1 VSRPIRR
8 GRLDALDR
16 VRPGLADSARRLLG
30 PAREL
35 AGQVRSGRPRPGP
48 GSRRRSGPGAP
59 ARAGAGAGELAALT
73 ARVRGPLDP
82 AGARSALDAVL
93 ALRSRAP
100 GPAVDR
106 VLVVAGGRVRAVAA
120 RGAAD
125 LGVDGAGPTTPGL
138 DGVPAD
144 EAGLLVARLT
154 AARSAPSDPETPG
167 ARTVPDGAAC

>member
-1 VSRPIRR
+1 MSRPIRR

-48 GSRRRSGPGAP
+48 GSQRRSGAGTGT
-59 ARAGAGAGELAALT
+59 GAGAGELGALT
-73 ARVRGPLDP
+73 ALVHSPLDP
-82 AGARSALDAVL
+82 AGASAALDAVL

-106 VLVVAGGRVRAVAA
+106 LLVVAGGRVRSLP
-120 RGAAD
+120 GSSPAD
-125 LGVDGAGPTTPGL
+125 LGVEGAAVTTPAL

-144 EAGLLVARLT
+144 EARLLVARLAT
-154 AARSAPSDPETPG
+154 GRSAPGSREVPR